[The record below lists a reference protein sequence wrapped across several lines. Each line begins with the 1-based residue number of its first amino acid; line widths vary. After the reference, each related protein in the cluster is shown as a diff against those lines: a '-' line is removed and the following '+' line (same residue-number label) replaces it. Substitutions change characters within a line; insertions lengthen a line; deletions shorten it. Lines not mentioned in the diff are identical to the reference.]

1 MFLSPPPPSPCYPPP
16 LIYLSTVFVSWIR
29 DFPQIEIELF
39 WFRVFLAQGKEG
51 EDYSKT
57 STEKHPEINLT
68 R

>member
-1 MFLSPPPPSPCYPPP
+1 MSPPPPPQN
-16 LIYLSTVFVSWIR
+16 YLSTVFGSLNVV
-29 DFPQIEIELF
+29 FPQIEIELF

-68 R
+68 QSA